1 MARETGR
8 TRAIP
13 VIHKPALPGEAEE
26 IDAAAAAK
34 AEKAEMEAKKNESRK
49 NSFNPD
55 WLRLALATGGGLIG
69 HSLASSLF
77 DGKTEE
83 EKRRESIWTKLLSAM
98 LPIGAA
104 GLGAWGGYALGG
116 QLKNAADNNG
126 AHGRKTASNLPIWLR
141 LGLVAPETGGGFIGN
156 SLAASLV
163 NGKTEEKNRNQTMG
177 TEMEID
183 GRLYGVS
190 PELVPT
196 VHSMGKGWYPGMK
209 STEMQ
214 FMQEKGP
221 RDIDKNEWWEMLGH
235 GGAGVFG
242 LGALGTGTWTGI
254 NALEGLKERR
264 ADEAA
269 RGAQQWADQTLRD
282 ANEISKLEG
291 EAREAKDI
299 ARKAENDLR
308 RPGKNIDINKT
319 EVTKN
324 RAWQTYSRKS
334 KQAKPL
340 VKTVSPTQ
348 LSTAKAVSEALAKG
362 QAQSRLTPKPLFSRR
377 AKTVAGVGLTAA
389 EIAAAIGSEVM
400 AQGAG
405 EEQDMIRA
413 ALEQLAAQTNS
424 APYAASAP
432 SR

>member
-8 TRAIP
+8 TRPIP
-13 VIHKPALPGEAEE
+13 VVNKPAPAGEAEE

-34 AEKAEMEAKKNESRK
+34 AEKAKED
-49 NSFNPD
+49 SFNPD

-77 DGKTEE
+77 EGKTEE
-83 EKRRESIWTKLLSAM
+83 EKRRESLWTKLLSAM
-98 LPIGAA
+98 IPIGAA

-126 AHGRKTASNLPIWLR
+126 AQGGKI
-141 LGLVAPETGGGFIGN
+141 AP
-156 SLAASLV
+156 
-163 NGKTEEKNRNQTMG
+163 NQPMG

-196 VHSMGKGWYPGMK
+196 VHGMGKGWYPGMK

-235 GGAGVFG
+235 GGAGALG
-242 LGALGTGTWTGI
+242 LGALGTGVLTGRS
-254 NALEGLKERR
+254 ALEGLKERR
-264 ADEAA
+264 AAEAA
-269 RGAQQWADQTLRD
+269 RVAQQWSDRTLRD
-282 ANEISKLEG
+282 ASEISKLEG
-291 EAREAKDI
+291 AATEAKSI
-299 ARKAENDLR
+299 ARKAEDRLAS
-308 RPGKNIDINKT
+308 PGKNLNIKKT
-319 EVTKN
+319 EGMKN
-324 RAWQTYSRKS
+324 DAWRTYSRKS

-348 LSTAKAVSEALAKG
+348 LSTAKAISEALAKE
-362 QAQSRLTPKPLFSRR
+362 QAQSIMTPKPLFSRR
-377 AKTVAGVGLTAA
+377 TKTVAGTTLTVA
-389 EIAAAIGSEVM
+389 EIAAAIASEIM
-400 AQGAG
+400 AQNARSKQERIG
-405 EEQDMIRA
+405 A

-424 APYAASAP
+424 APYTASAP

>member
-8 TRAIP
+8 TRPIP
-13 VIHKPALPGEAEE
+13 VINKLAPAGKAEE

-34 AEKAEMEAKKNESRK
+34 AEKSKMEAKKNED
-49 NSFNPD
+49 SFNPD

-77 DGKTEE
+77 EGKTEE
-83 EKRRESIWTKLLSAM
+83 EKRRESLWTKLLSAII
-98 LPIGAA
+98 PIGAA

-116 QLKNAADNNG
+116 QLKNAADNKG
-126 AHGRKTASNLPIWLR
+126 AQGGKIAPNLPSWLR
-141 LGLVAPETGGGFIGN
+141 LGLAPATGGGFIGN
-156 SLAASLV
+156 SLAASLF
-163 NGKTEEKNRNQTMG
+163 NGKTEEEKRNQTMG

-196 VHSMGKGWYPGMK
+196 VHGMGKGWYPGMK

-235 GGAGVFG
+235 GGAGILG
-242 LGALGTGTWTGI
+242 IGALGTGVLTGR
-254 NALEGLKERR
+254 NMWEGLKERR
-264 ADEAA
+264 AAEAA
-269 RGAQQWADQTLRD
+269 MEAQQWADQTLRD

-291 EAREAKDI
+291 AATEARSI
-299 ARKAENDLR
+299 ARKAEDRLVN
-308 RPGKNIDINKT
+308 PGKNLNIEKAEGI
-319 EVTKN
+319 KN
-324 RAWQTYSRKS
+324 DAWRTYSRKS
-334 KQAKPL
+334 KQVKPL

-348 LSTAKAVSEALAKG
+348 LSTAKAVSEALAKNHV
-362 QAQSRLTPKPLFSRR
+362 QSLMTPKPIFSRR
-377 AKTVAGVGLTAA
+377 AKTGIGAGLTAA
-389 EIAAAIGSEVM
+389 QIAAAVGSEIM
-400 AQGAG
+400 AQEAVTK
-405 EEQDMIRA
+405 QDRIRA